1 MLKNID
7 LIVFDWDG
15 TLMDS
20 VGKIIK
26 NIHYA
31 AAQMN
36 AKKKTDDEVRHIIG
50 LGLNEAIWR
59 LYPEQSLDFSEAFA
73 EHYRGAYLDSQV
85 APSRMFEGANDV
97 LLALRRAGY
106 HLAVATGKAR
116 RGLTKA
122 LQDSGHMATFD
133 VTRCA
138 DETRSKPHPLMLEEI
153 MTDMDCAPANTLM
166 IGDSEY
172 DLQMAQAAGVQAVA
186 VSYGVHTEKHL
197 ATFDPITCLHDI
209 RDLLNFV

>member
-1 MLKNID
+1 MLNDID

-26 NIHYA
+26 SMHHA
-31 AAQMN
+31 TAQMN
-36 AKKKTDDEVRHIIG
+36 ADKKTNDEVRNIIG
-50 LGLNEAIWR
+50 LGLNEAIYR
-59 LYPEQSLDFSEAFA
+59 LYPEQSSDFIETFA
-73 EHYRGAYLDSQV
+73 QHYRDAYLDTQ
-85 APSRMFEGANDV
+85 ATPSLMFEGANDV
-97 LLALRRAGY
+97 LQALRDAKY

-153 MTDMDCAPANTLM
+153 MTDMDCSPSNTLM

-172 DLQMAQAAGVQAVA
+172 DLQMAQAAGVQAVS

-197 ATFDPITCLHDI
+197 ATFNPVTCLHDI